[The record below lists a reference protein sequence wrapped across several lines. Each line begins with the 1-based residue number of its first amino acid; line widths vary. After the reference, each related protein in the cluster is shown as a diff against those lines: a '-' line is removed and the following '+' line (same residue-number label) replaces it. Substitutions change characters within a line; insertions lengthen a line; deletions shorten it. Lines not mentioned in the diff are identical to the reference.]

1 MRAACSRGPASAI
14 DTPLRINASATKSR
28 HSEVWLLSSANVGA
42 KCILLI
48 IAIVPLSDGRK
59 FEVGAH
65 FNTKK
70 IAA

>member
-1 MRAACSRGPASAI
+1 
-14 DTPLRINASATKSR
+14 
-28 HSEVWLLSSANVGA
+28 LSSANVGA

-48 IAIVPLSDGRK
+48 IAIVPLSDCHE

-70 IAA
+70 IVA